1 MPNDEMN
8 KMKDEVLEEQWDKE
22 RRRREFNEKF
32 EAANRDFQE
41 QKEKAGKRLQEEGEQ
56 HVRRLHTNV
65 NILLSIIKRG

>member
-8 KMKDEVLEEQWDKE
+8 KMKDEVLEEQWEKE

-41 QKEKAGKRLQEEGEQ
+41 QKKKLETSAGR
-56 HVRRLHTNV
+56 
-65 NILLSIIKRG
+65 S